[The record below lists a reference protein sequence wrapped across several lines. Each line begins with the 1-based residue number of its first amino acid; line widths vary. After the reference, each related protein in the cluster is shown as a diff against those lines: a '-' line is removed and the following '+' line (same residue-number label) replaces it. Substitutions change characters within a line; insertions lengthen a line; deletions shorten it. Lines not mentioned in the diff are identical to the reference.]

1 MEGHQRGNSTAD
13 YNNLSEIEDLRV
25 ERLPEK
31 ADKTAVHK
39 SLLKII
45 ILGDTGVGKTCIL
58 TRLTKDQFDT
68 EHNCTIGVEFGS
80 CCMKVEDSL
89 LKLQIWDTAGQ
100 ESFKSIT
107 KIFYRSAHAV
117 FLCYSIANRE
127 TFNNLTTWLDEVHE

>member
-1 MEGHQRGNSTAD
+1 MLLLLWATFR
-13 YNNLSEIEDLRV
+13 LVDLFSV
-25 ERLPEK
+25 L
-31 ADKTAVHK
+31 A
-39 SLLKII
+39 
-45 ILGDTGVGKTCIL
+45 ILVITFDVSVGVGKTCIL
-58 TRLTKDQFDT
+58 TRLTKDKFDT
-68 EHNCTIGVEFGS
+68 EHNVTIGVEFGS

-127 TFNNLTTWLDEVHE
+127 TFNNLSTWLQEVYEQCYPDVMIFIIGNK